1 MDSLD
6 GNFSI
11 DLVLMHRDLENKWG
25 SDLPLA
31 SEKGY
36 PEIFDKMVYW
46 VLCANR
52 QPIAHTGSLVSNGRR
67 FALVGNTYVRKEWR
81 SKGLHSHLL
90 NERNNAHWLK
100 NIPKITVLNP
110 IEGVTNE
117 QLVSV
122 VTKLGYTQVK
132 SYADVE
138 DVMTGKEYKQIH
150 LPPLQIW
157 RLD

>member
-1 MDSLD
+1 MDKLD

-11 DLVLMHRDLENKWG
+11 DLVLMHHDLETKWD
-25 SDLPLA
+25 SKLPKA

-36 PEIFDKMVYW
+36 PKIFDEMVHW

-52 QPIAHTGSLVSNGRR
+52 IPIAHTGSLVSNGRR

-81 SKGLHSHLL
+81 SKGLHTHLL

-100 NIPKITVLNP
+100 TIPKVTVLNP
-110 IEGVTNE
+110 IEGISME
-117 QLVSV
+117 QLISV
-122 VTKLGYTQVK
+122 VSKLGYTHVE
-132 SYADVE
+132 SYV
-138 DVMTGKEYKQIH
+138 DVMDIMTGQEYKDIYI
-150 LPPLQIW
+150 PELQIW